1 MTNWCVR
8 HPTAAASYGIEATL
22 LYAYGHSVA
31 QTVRAA
37 DDDGFGGLSG
47 ASVVRMWKTAF
58 LHDNEANRAQLR
70 RLECTHPGFRIEALE
85 RARTVRE
92 WDTACLPAY
101 GFETLTDMFAHADP
115 VAHFDALPPSIRVV
129 LFNAADDWI
138 APSTRLAMGPYARMP
153 NVALVQTQA
162 GGHLGWV
169 DGVGQCRWITDATV
183 RLVDGA
189 VRD

>member
-1 MTNWCVR
+1 MRRSSGGGSLALDWWVPVLVGAC
-8 HPTAAASYGIEATL
+8 AAADTPIVLLFPGVGACAPGI
-22 LYAYGHSVA
+22 
-31 QTVRAA
+31 
-37 DDDGFGGLSG
+37 GFGSMLLG
-47 ASVVRMWKTAF
+47 AIRDDWA
-58 LHDNEANRAQLR
+58 R
-70 RLECTHPGFRIEALE
+70 RDRP
-85 RARTVRE
+85 VRE

-138 APSTRLAMGPYARMP
+138 APSTRLTMGPDARMP

-169 DGVGQCRWITDATV
+169 DGVGRCRWITDATV